1 MVARPTRQRYGIC
14 NMPIPFCN
22 KRDIA
27 ARYRVGTRTIDRWV
41 SQKIIPVVRISRR
54 CLRFD
59 VAQCDAA
66 LRRFTIEEVTKP

>member
-1 MVARPTRQRYGIC
+1 
-14 NMPIPFCN
+14 MPAALC
-22 KRDIA
+22 KKSDIA
-27 ARYRVGTRTIDRWV
+27 ARYKVANRTVDRWV
-41 SQKIIPVVRISRR
+41 AQKLIPVVRISRR